1 MSDIPFDVMIRGPAA
16 VAEWLA
22 ARDAETERQWK
33 KLTATQLAV
42 MRTLHLDPARPDA
55 KITAENLAT
64 ALGALSQLAV
74 VIAYAAKGGMRG
86 SARDS
91 LAEVIDACF
100 DVVDEAEDKSSEFA
114 TIIKAMR
121 AAK

>member
-1 MSDIPFDVMIRGPAA
+1 MADIPFDVMIRGPAA
-16 VAEWLA
+16 VAEWLV

-86 SARDS
+86 PARDS

-100 DVVDEAEDKSSEFA
+100 DVVDEAEDKSPEFA